1 MDLTHI
7 VFYSGGLGSWM
18 TAKRVIEKYGKEN
31 VVLLFTDTL
40 SEDKDL
46 YRFLDDTEKYFDLK
60 ITRIADGRDIW
71 QVFKDARFLGNSR
84 IAPCTGQLKQKL
96 SRKWIKAHFQPDEC
110 ILYLGID
117 WTEIHRTEA
126 PRKHW
131 DPYQV
136 EYPMCEEPYLDKED
150 VRNELKRAGIE
161 LPYLY
166 KIGMSHNNCNGMC
179 VKGGQGHWVQLLKA
193 SPERYSEAEKHEK
206 EMQEFL
212 QREVTILK
220 RTKNGIQENF
230 SLEQLR
236 KEYESEPEQLDLFD
250 IGGCGCFSEYGEDD
264 ICEL

>member
-1 MDLTHI
+1 MDLKHI

-18 TAKRVIEKYGKEN
+18 TAKRVIEKYGKDN
-31 VVLLFTDTL
+31 VILLFTDTL

-46 YRFLDDTEKYFDLK
+46 YRFIEDTEKNFG
-60 ITRIADGRDIW
+60 IPVTTISDGRDIW
-71 QVFKDARFLGNSR
+71 QIFKDARFLGNSR
-84 IAPCTGQLKQKL
+84 IAPCTSILKQKL
-96 SRKWIKAHFQPDEC
+96 SKKWVKENFKPDEC

-117 WTEIHRTEA
+117 WTEMHRTEA
-126 PRKHW
+126 PRRNW
-131 DPYQV
+131 APYRV
-136 EYPMCEEPYLDKED
+136 EYPMCEVPYLDKED

-179 VKGGQGHWVQLLKA
+179 VKGGQGHWIQLLKA
-193 SPERYSEAEKHEK
+193 SPERFAEAEQKEK

-212 QREVTILK
+212 QRDVTILK
-220 RTKNGIQENF
+220 RTKDGQQENL

-250 IGGCGCFSEYGEDD
+250 IGGCGCFSEYGEEDV
-264 ICEL
+264 CEL